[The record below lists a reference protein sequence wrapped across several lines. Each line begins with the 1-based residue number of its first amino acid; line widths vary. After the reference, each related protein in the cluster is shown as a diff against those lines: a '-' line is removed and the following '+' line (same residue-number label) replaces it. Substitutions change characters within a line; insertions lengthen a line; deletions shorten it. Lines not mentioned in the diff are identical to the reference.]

1 MRLRTPKLHQKT
13 LNKFSIHIFTNW
25 KGHKSL
31 SVRDHDSK
39 RSLETYV
46 LSAELSQ
53 FENLKARIIE
63 AEKEKK
69 PITIKFVRKFNR
81 KYINEVS

>member
-1 MRLRTPKLHQKT
+1 MKIYQKV
-13 LNKFSIHIFTNW
+13 LNNFSHHEFSNW
-25 KGHKSL
+25 KGHRSL

-81 KYINEVS
+81 KYINETS